1 MDPLPTPILYCLRAT
16 TNNNKVYIGTPA
28 ELLELLR
35 TSPTVVSDMNIKEL
49 TETGF
54 IAGTIDGKGETDFKA
69 FTMPTEAV
77 NYALYIKEG
86 LGCNG
91 MCHSIGSVS

>member
-1 MDPLPTPILYCLRAT
+1 MLQLT
-16 TNNNKVYIGTPA
+16 TIKVYIGTPA

-86 LGCNG
+86 WDVMACVTPLDQFLKDRTF
-91 MCHSIGSVS
+91 I